1 MVWTWSLCNAFST
14 RLILHMVFTSEA
26 EKLEVAKML
35 KAKLGNEVLLWM
47 QKNGKLD
54 CSEHQNQFKS
64 CSFLHCLIFQN
75 GELRERFIFIWFGVQ
90 MPEYWLVKSSLLSH
104 YMSYPV
110 KLVTKGI
117 VFRDTVIINKKV
129 KRITC
134 CMLRQRIYPNPILPH
149 SHWW

>member
-64 CSFLHCLIFQN
+64 CSFLHCLIF
-75 GELRERFIFIWFGVQ
+75 R
-90 MPEYWLVKSSLLSH
+90 
-104 YMSYPV
+104 
-110 KLVTKGI
+110 
-117 VFRDTVIINKKV
+117 TVN
-129 KRITC
+129 
-134 CMLRQRIYPNPILPH
+134 
-149 SHWW
+149 